1 MTPEAKYQS
10 EGKTVFLEVAP
21 ETKSCTVFHHKLA
34 YKFVKLNMMTKA

>member
-21 ETKSCTVFHHKLA
+21 ETKSCTVATTNL
-34 YKFVKLNMMTKA
+34 LTSS